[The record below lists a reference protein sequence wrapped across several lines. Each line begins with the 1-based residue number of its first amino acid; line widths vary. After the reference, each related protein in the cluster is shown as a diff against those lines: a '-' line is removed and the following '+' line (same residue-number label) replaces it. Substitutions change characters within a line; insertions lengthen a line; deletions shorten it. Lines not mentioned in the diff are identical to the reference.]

1 MSCLDNNTEKKIKK
15 IELTYKRTITD
26 KDKLN
31 VNYG

>member
-1 MSCLDNNTEKKIKK
+1 MSCPDNNGKKIKQIK
-15 IELTYKRTITD
+15 LTYKRTITD

>member
-1 MSCLDNNTEKKIKK
+1 MSCPDNNEKKIKQIK
-15 IELTYKRTITD
+15 LTYKRTITD